1 MFDQKKSIF
10 VIRRHAKVHGLQI
23 LRVVLFHSFV
33 TFSRTVATLLL
44 LMEIT
49 GTNAFNVQT
58 NFGSYRPLREDRD
71 YASKRLWDNTD
82 DYNNLQVFLK
92 GEGL

>member
-1 MFDQKKSIF
+1 
-10 VIRRHAKVHGLQI
+10 
-23 LRVVLFHSFV
+23 
-33 TFSRTVATLLL
+33 
-44 LMEIT
+44 MEIT

-92 GEGL
+92 GEGLWIKKQGSFNSSLPSKRYDWRSSEWKFPYW